1 MTTASVTTTA
11 APVTMAAP
19 VTTTAVPVTDRAG
32 RTAARMA
39 ELAAGRV
46 PFVHATVV
54 RAQVPSSARPG
65 DEAIVTGDGT
75 IDGFVGGV
83 CAEGSVRTAAL
94 GALNGGGP
102 LLLRVLP
109 EGEADFPESPGAQV
123 VVNPCLSGGALEI
136 FLEPRLP
143 PPLVEIV
150 GRTPVADAL
159 VALAEVLGY
168 ATARSLPDGAP
179 EACAD
184 AVVVASHGRDET
196 ASLRAALDAGIGY
209 IALVASPRRGRALL
223 DELGLTDAERAR
235 ISTPAGLDIGAR
247 TAPEVALSILAE
259 VIAAVRGAAGAAGA
273 AEVAGAAGGGVPP
286 GGAAAATPAAGDR
299 PPSPSPSSPPPTVTD
314 PVCGMSVTVM
324 PDTPHLSADGT
335 DVWFCAPGCR
345 DRYAAE
351 RRGGSTT

>member
-1 MTTASVTTTA
+1 
-11 APVTMAAP
+11 
-19 VTTTAVPVTDRAG
+19 
-32 RTAARMA
+32 MA

-109 EGEADFPESPGAQV
+109 EGEADFPESPGARV

-150 GRTPVADAL
+150 GGTPVADAL
-159 VALAEVLGY
+159 VALADVLGY

-259 VIAAVRGAAGAAGA
+259 VITAVRGGAGAAGA
-273 AEVAGAAGGGVPP
+273 AEGGVLP
-286 GGAAAATPAAGDR
+286 GGAAGPSAAGDPPS
-299 PPSPSPSSPPPTVTD
+299 PPSPSPPTVTD
-314 PVCGMSVTVM
+314 PVCGMTVTVM
-324 PDTPHLSADGT
+324 PDTPHLSVDGT

-351 RRGGSTT
+351 KERR